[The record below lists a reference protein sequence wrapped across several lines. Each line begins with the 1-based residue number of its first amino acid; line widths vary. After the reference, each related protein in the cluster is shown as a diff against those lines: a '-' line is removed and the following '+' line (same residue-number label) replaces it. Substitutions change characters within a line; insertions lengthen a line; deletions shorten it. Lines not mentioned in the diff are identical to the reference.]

1 MRMLVALTILIAL
14 SVFDGSFAQAPG
26 DADPFCT
33 ETLPGI
39 GVNILDYAPQV
50 KPLMDSR
57 HFQNLLPPQQG
68 AVWQEVDN
76 DNNNP
81 SGTTT
86 DVSWRVCS
94 ISLKYMKTTVSI
106 IWIPVGT
113 QSTLYEW
120 RQ

>member
-1 MRMLVALTILIAL
+1 MLVALVIVL
-14 SVFDGSFAQAPG
+14 SVFDQSFAQAPG

-39 GVNILDYAPQV
+39 GFNILDYAPEV

-57 HFQNLLPPQQG
+57 HYQNLLPPHLN

-81 SGTTT
+81 VGPTT
-86 DVSWRVCS
+86 DVSWVEVKHIMRTSADLVYLS
-94 ISLKYMKTTVSI
+94 F
-106 IWIPVGT
+106 
-113 QSTLYEW
+113 TLY
-120 RQ
+120 QAIL